1 MGTESGIPAK
11 PPTPFAQTN
20 RCFSKIFK
28 ANEKSSSFSTEY
40 LNTLLVIGVLKAQYT
55 PPYTTGRPIQI
66 YPHTH
71 TMAGRPI
78 QIYPP
83 THTPQAG
90 RSIQMY
96 PHTHTPRPRSP
107 HCRHGRVGDGGGE
120 AAAARPR
127 SLPAA
132 PYTSILSA
140 PGAAA
145 R

>member
-55 PPYTTGRPIQI
+55 PPYTT
-66 YPHTH
+66 
-71 TMAGRPI
+71 GRPI

>member
-40 LNTLLVIGVLKAQYT
+40 LNTLLVCGVLKAQYT
-55 PPYTTGRPIQI
+55 PHTHTTGRPIQI
-66 YPHTH
+66 ISP
-71 TMAGRPI
+71 
-78 QIYPP
+78 
-83 THTPQAG
+83 HTPQAG
-90 RSIQMY
+90 PYRYTS
-96 PHTHTPRPRSP
+96 PHTHRRQVGPYRCTPHTHPGPGAPTAATEGSEL
-107 HCRHGRVGDGGGE
+107 GGE